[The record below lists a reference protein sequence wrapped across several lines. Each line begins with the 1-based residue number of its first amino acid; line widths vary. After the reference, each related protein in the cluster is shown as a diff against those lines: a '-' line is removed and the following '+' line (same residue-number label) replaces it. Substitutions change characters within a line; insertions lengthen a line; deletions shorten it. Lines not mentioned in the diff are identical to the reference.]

1 MLPKDKPRYVMG
13 VGYPEDLLVSVAL
26 GADMFDCVWPTR
38 TARFGNAITPN
49 GVLNL
54 RHSSYARDYGPID
67 ATCTCPCCSPEGIDG
82 GLGVTRSY
90 IYHTANKETVGA
102 HLLSM
107 HNVHFLL
114 NLMAQARTAI
124 IEDRYP
130 IFLRNWLGTYFD
142 IDRKGAQAWP
152 SWVLDAL
159 KLVHLDL
166 MAMDGLRPT

>member
-1 MLPKDKPRYVMG
+1 MG

-38 TARFGNAITPN
+38 TARFGNAITPR

-54 RHSSYARDYGPID
+54 RHSSYARDHAPID
-67 ATCTCPCCSPEGIDG
+67 STCRCPCCLPESEEG
-82 GLGVTRSY
+82 GLGLTRSF
-90 IYHTANKETVGA
+90 IHHTANKETVGA

-114 NLMAQARTAI
+114 NLMTLARTAI
-124 IEDRYP
+124 IENRYP
-130 IFLRNWLGTYFD
+130 SFLRDWLGHYFGID
-142 IDRKGAQAWP
+142 IHGPTAWP

-159 KLVHLDL
+159 KIVNLDL
-166 MAMDGLRPT
+166 AAMNR